1 MGIHNSFGLSRDWR
15 VVNHHILYKHH
26 EGFYD
31 CLRFFGY
38 RCQLCEPATGIHSDL
53 LSWQPSAFTHEP
65 LLPGSL
71 QWTCHVNSALLYL
84 WSRPYGTTTHECPC
98 HIKTKVVNAKT
109 GTDQETEVKVDPQ
122 GNGFS

>member
-26 EGFYD
+26 ECFYD
-31 CLRFFGY
+31 CLRCFGC
-38 RCQLCEPATGIHSDL
+38 RCQLREPATGLHSDL
-53 LSWQPSAFTHEP
+53 PSWQPSAFTHEPLEP

-84 WSRPYGTTTHECPC
+84 WTTTHECPC
-98 HIKTKVVNAKT
+98 YPIRRVF
-109 GTDQETEVKVDPQ
+109 DQEGGGVSVSHQDK
-122 GNGFS
+122 GC